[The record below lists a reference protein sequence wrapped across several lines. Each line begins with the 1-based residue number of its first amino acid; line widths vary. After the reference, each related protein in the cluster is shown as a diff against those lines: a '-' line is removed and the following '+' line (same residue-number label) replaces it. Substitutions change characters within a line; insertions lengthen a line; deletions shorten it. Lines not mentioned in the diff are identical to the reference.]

1 VIFRRYIAYTVYIYV
16 LLESLIQINMWFP
29 VLVNSV
35 VSVVA
40 YLVAVRIIPRFKDM
54 FVKANLCGID
64 MSKKRKEKM

>member
-1 VIFRRYIAYTVYIYV
+1 
-16 LLESLIQINMWFP
+16 MWFP

-35 VSVVA
+35 ASVVA

-54 FVKANLCGID
+54 FVKANLYGID